1 MLTHWNKLLNTDC
14 VVVRV
19 GECVVYPIFRVG
31 YSTLMSVCEHK
42 YTNQE
47 IKKLK
52 NINVMIR
59 DPEERFVS
67 GVNEY
72 SRLNAMPVLQTW
84 RLIKDGKL
92 HDRHFTPQ
100 YIWLLHLYKY
110 YKGTITIRPFE
121 YIQQITTAHVNKSHH
136 KTKIP
141 VCENFVDEDRYLAR
155 LYNQTMSLPDM
166 VKRYKKNVLS

>member
-14 VVVRV
+14 VVVQV
-19 GECVVYPIFRVG
+19 GGHVVYPIFRVG
-31 YSTLMSVCEHK
+31 YSTLMSVCGEQHI
-42 YTNQE
+42 NQE

-52 NINVMIR
+52 NIDVMIR
-59 DPEERFVS
+59 NPEERFVS

-72 SRLNAMPVLQTW
+72 SRQNNVPVTHTW
-84 RLIKDGKL
+84 DQINDGKL
-92 HDRHFTPQ
+92 HDRHFAPQ

-121 YIQQITTAHVNKSHH
+121 YIRQITTAHVNKSHT

-141 VCENFVDEDRYLAR
+141 ICEKFVKADRYLTK
-155 LYNQTMSLPDM
+155 LYNQTVSLPDI